1 MRERFITGIVLLLF
15 AMLIVFIL
23 GVRSHAAEG
32 ERSAITY
39 CETNPAGRHFETYI
53 ELANGHEFVVTDI
66 RPGWSPFLGERRLV
80 ESAVFPRQRRVMAC
94 EVVKVNGLRTAVLTT
109 RGGAEWH
116 VTRPWTEW

>member
-1 MRERFITGIVLLLF
+1 MRERVLTLFVLILL
-15 AMLIVFIL
+15 ATLVMLAL
-23 GVRSHAAEG
+23 GMRSDASTST
-32 ERSAITY
+32 RSAITY

-116 VTRPWTEW
+116 VIRPWTEW